1 MALAAKHKNTNTHH
15 HKKRQ
20 GLHQRRSSSFMK
32 TYWPYIP
39 MLIIV
44 LIGLSINGIWTAQA
58 KRAVLGYATD
68 MSASQLFQDTNSQR
82 SSNNLSALSTN
93 SALNAAAQAK
103 ANDMVSKDYWAHN
116 SPSGDTPWTF
126 ITNAGYKYQAA
137 GENLAY
143 GFDNSSDTITG
154 WMNSAEHRA
163 NILNSNYVDVGF
175 GIANSPNYVG
185 DGPETVVVAMY
196 GKPVPVTPAPTPIA
210 APTATPK
217 VTPAAIQPKTTS
229 SPSIATNVPAS
240 TPTSS
245 PSPASSPVKTNPP
258 ATNIQTPTT
267 KIATLPEPPSR
278 QVARIQ
284 VITSGAAPWS
294 MFAISSLAVCGLA
307 IFLINN
313 ARRWQ
318 SVFVRSERFIA
329 KHVMIDS
336 FLLTLVM
343 VGFILSRTAGVIR

>member
-1 MALAAKHKNTNTHH
+1 MALAAKHKNTNSHH

-20 GLHQRRSSSFMK
+20 GLHQRRSSHFMK

-44 LIGLSINGIWTAQA
+44 LIGLSVNSIWTAQA

-68 MSASQLFQDTNSQR
+68 MSASQLFQDTNIQR
-82 SSNNLSALSTN
+82 SNNSLSVLSSN
-93 SALNAAAQAK
+93 SALIAAAQAK

-116 SPSGDTPWTF
+116 SPTGATPWTF

-185 DGPETVVVAMY
+185 SGPETVVVAMY
-196 GKPVPVTPAPTPIA
+196 GKPAATPTPIA
-210 APTATPK
+210 APTVTPK
-217 VTPAAIQPKTTS
+217 AAPVAIQPQPS
-229 SPSIATNVPAS
+229 SPSIATNVPVS
-240 TPTSS
+240 TPAPPTS
-245 PSPASSPVKTNPP
+245 PTTTPAKTSISNKNTQP
-258 ATNIQTPTT
+258 PTT
-267 KIATLPEPPSR
+267 KVATLPEPPSR
-278 QVARIQ
+278 HVARIQ

-294 MFAISSLAVCGLA
+294 MFAISIIAVCGFA
-307 IFLINN
+307 IFIINN
-313 ARRWQ
+313 ARRWKK
-318 SVFVRSERFIA
+318 VFVQSERFIA

-336 FLLTLVM
+336 FLLIIAM
-343 VGFILSRTAGVIR
+343 VGFVLSRTAGVIR